1 MDDPTPSWVA
11 AGDQVTTVD
20 ELVDQPV
27 GTVLI
32 TARGRAVEVR
42 PSEWRNP
49 PNPTT
54 VYRYITGRLEYYAT
68 RVIVDDAPLTVVV
81 RP

>member
-1 MDDPTPSWVA
+1 MDDPTPAWVA
-11 AGDQVTTVD
+11 AGRQVTTVD
-20 ELVDQPV
+20 ELADQPV

-42 PSEWRNP
+42 PSEWCNP
-49 PNPTT
+49 PTL
-54 VYRYITGRLEYYAT
+54 YRYITGRLEYFAH